1 MQVSLAVTFPPELI
15 DILRGIRQSA
25 SSRSPSTLPSVVRT
39 SPKLV
44 ALTGAGAS
52 QESGLRTFRDAQ
64 SGLWAQYKPEDLAS
78 PQAFAR
84 DPKLVWDWYAWRR
97 EAVKSV
103 RPNPGHY
110 ALAEIEQHVSDFCLI
125 TQNVDG
131 LHRMAGNQ
139 NVLELHGNI
148 QRVRC
153 SECLAYAETWG
164 DDSES
169 VPRCEECGS
178 LLRPDVVWFGEA
190 LPRDQLEAAVE
201 ASRSCGVFLSIGT
214 SGLVQP
220 AASLAHAAR
229 NHGAVLVEINLE
241 PTPIT
246 PKTDYFLQGRSGEV
260 LPGLVKAV
268 WGSGLSGTA

>member
-1 MQVSLAVTFPPELI
+1 MPYIFTVTIPPDLI
-15 DILRGIRQSA
+15 PLLRGTTR
-25 SSRSPSTLPSVVRT
+25 
-39 SPKLV
+39 LV
-44 ALTGAGAS
+44 ALTGAGVS

-64 SGLWAQYKPEDLAS
+64 TGLWAQYKPEDLAS
-78 PQAFAR
+78 PEAFAR

-110 ALAEIEQHVSDFCLI
+110 ALVTLEECCPGFCLI

-153 SECLAYAETWG
+153 SECYTFAESWG
-164 DDSES
+164 DDIES
-169 VPRCEECGS
+169 VPRCEECGG

-190 LPRDQLEAAVE
+190 LPRDQLEPAVE
-201 ASRSCGVFLSIGT
+201 ASRSCEIFLSIGT
-214 SGLVQP
+214 SAVVQP
-220 AASLAHAAR
+220 AASLAYAAR
-229 NHGAVLVEINLE
+229 NHGATLVEINLE
-241 PTPIT
+241 PTSLT
-246 PKTDYFLQGRSGEV
+246 PKTNYFLQGKSGEV
-260 LPGLVKAV
+260 LPELVTAV
-268 WGSGLSGTA
+268 WRDGTSRTRNVL